1 MKKKKDKSWKKEW
14 ENMPEFKMKDLSSFR
29 KIVVHFRNQK
39 DIDEFAKLIKQKITK
54 APSLWH
60 PQWKKRRYAD
70 KQYIDES

>member
-14 ENMPEFKMKDLSSFR
+14 ENMPEFK
-29 KIVVHFRNQK
+29 NQN

-60 PQWKKRRYAD
+60 PQWKKRRYAN
-70 KQYIDES
+70 KRYIDES